1 MSHIVPSERSC
12 EGIRERQKK
21 RKTKQEH
28 KTSSQRFYYVCP
40 PYVCTCIAN
49 LISRSRISD
58 FSAQPS
64 CSKHRIEKKRRG
76 PLESEK
82 RSWKGRGSLSLR
94 CSGPTSRLPQPCP
107 MSRDHQTVTEKRFST
122 NVCHSHGGTLSIPS
136 DVPYYSYI

>member
-1 MSHIVPSERSC
+1 MY
-12 EGIRERQKK
+12 RQRVVVKVLEKDKK
-21 RKTKQEH
+21 KENKTRAQDFQSAILLCTYFE
-28 KTSSQRFYYVCP
+28 VCP
-40 PYVCTCIAN
+40 PHVCTCIAN
-49 LISRSRISD
+49 LMSRSRISD

-64 CSKHRIEKKRRG
+64 CSKHRIEKTRRG

-136 DVPYYSYI
+136 DVPDSYI